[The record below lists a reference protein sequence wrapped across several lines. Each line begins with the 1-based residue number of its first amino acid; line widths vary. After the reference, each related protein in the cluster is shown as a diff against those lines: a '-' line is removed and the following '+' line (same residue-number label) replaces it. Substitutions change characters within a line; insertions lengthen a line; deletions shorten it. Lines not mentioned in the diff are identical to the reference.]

1 MWDLEVSEL
10 GLSWIV
16 VVRPVC
22 ANSKL
27 ALAQASWTW
36 SVGGRD
42 PDLILSLGGSL
53 TEANSF
59 HTPACV
65 PLKLLSLTQTTQ
77 SIAKSK
83 HAYSYS
89 LS

>member
-1 MWDLEVSEL
+1 MWNLEVSEM

-36 SVGGRD
+36 SVGDRD
-42 PDLILSLGGSL
+42 SDLILSLGEGV

-59 HTPACV
+59 HTPASV
-65 PLKLLSLTQTTQ
+65 PPKQLSLTQTTQ
-77 SIAKSK
+77 SIA
-83 HAYSYS
+83 
-89 LS
+89 